1 MAKRLFIKGHQGK
14 IDTVNQ
20 TVTIPF
26 PLPEEFEEIE
36 DTEAVEVEEV
46 EIKAP
51 KLPKKAQNKKPK
63 K

>member
-1 MAKRLFIKGHQGK
+1 MAKRLFMKGNQGK
-14 IDTVNQ
+14 IDVVNQ
-20 TVTIPF
+20 TVKIDF